1 MSWLP
6 WSVCSGRSTP
16 TRCGW
21 QARPLTC
28 MRRVPVGRL
37 PRGGRSA
44 ESSASAVDLGS
55 DSGEQTFA
63 TLLAVANAEHPV
75 GIMGH
80 HVIVALLGSSRPEGW
95 MFTERLLL
103 AAQRQE
109 GLRQAI
115 LEAADEGHPG
125 AFDHILAAVLDHK
138 LLRFAA
144 AVRAVGVWLGF
155 GASVADIPQAETRV
169 RTLAACRTDPAERA
183 RALASSD
190 PWDAYVALC
199 AQGMRDV
206 LVTIPEAQ
214 DLARHPS
221 PDVRAAALRYAAAT
235 GLVQGQRLLVPAL
248 SDEDVRVAA
257 LAVSLLADSGWQLPG
272 VFEGLTRLIRR
283 LPATGISAD
292 GLGVEPV
299 PVRMSP
305 PAPQP
310 GW

>member
-1 MSWLP
+1 
-6 WSVCSGRSTP
+6 
-16 TRCGW
+16 
-21 QARPLTC
+21 
-28 MRRVPVGRL
+28 
-37 PRGGRSA
+37 
-44 ESSASAVDLGS
+44 
-55 DSGEQTFA
+55 
-63 TLLAVANAEHPV
+63 
-75 GIMGH
+75 MGH
-80 HVIVALLGSSRPEGW
+80 HVIVAMLGSSRPEGW

-125 AFDHILAAVLDHK
+125 AFDRILAAVLDHK

-144 AVRAVGVWLGF
+144 AVRAAGVWLGF

-183 RALASSD
+183 RALASGD

-214 DLARHPS
+214 DLARNPS
-221 PDVRAAALRYAAAT
+221 PDVRAAALRYAAGT
-235 GLVQGQRLLVPAL
+235 GLLQGQRLIVPAL
-248 SDEDVRVAA
+248 NDADVRVAA

-272 VFEGLTRLIRR
+272 VFDGLTRLIPR
-283 LPATGISAD
+283 LPAKGISAD
-292 GLGVEPV
+292 GLGVEPA

-305 PAPQP
+305 AAPQP